1 MDDTREANYDFA
13 HEIDTVVSTVHEM
26 HVHTARRNDHA
37 INLEAQLAKLGA
49 RPKSNLRRGRPYHH
63 NCKI

>member
-1 MDDTREANYDFA
+1 MDDPRGANHGFT
-13 HEIDTVVSTVHEM
+13 HEIDTVVSRVHEM
-26 HVHTARRNDHA
+26 HVHTARRNEHA